1 VTITE
6 EPVVMV
12 EPAPP
17 EHTPADEDLPDARL
31 FWRWVWRSV
40 RAYLGWVLVGA
51 GAIFIAVGYL
61 GVSREALVA
70 KQIPYLVSGGI
81 FGLGLIVLGTFYLY
95 SEDMRR
101 DSRRINR
108 LERLVTELHAVL
120 LTRAGAPDPNE
131 ISAAVARV
139 ESQFEERSSP
149 FDAASGQNG
158 QGVRTRS
165 RVVLLAL
172 PDSHRFHRAGCRM
185 VEGKPGATRVSVA
198 DIRERQLEPCGMC
211 DPVVQIEV

>member
-1 VTITE
+1 
-6 EPVVMV
+6 MV

-17 EHTPADEDLPDARL
+17 EHTSNDEDLPDARL
-31 FWRWVWRSV
+31 FWRWVWASV
-40 RAYLGWVLVGA
+40 RAYLGWILVAVGA
-51 GAIFIAVGYL
+51 IIIGVGYL

-81 FGLGLIVLGTFYLY
+81 FGLALIVLGTFYLY

-108 LERLVTELHAVL
+108 LERMVTELHAVL
-120 LTRAGAPDPNE
+120 LTRAGAPDANE

-139 ESQFEERSSP
+139 ESQFDSRFAEHSSP
-149 FDAASGQNG
+149 FDARLDATAGQNG
-158 QGVRTRS
+158 QGTRTSS
-165 RVVLLAL
+165 RVALLAL
-172 PDSHRFHRAGCRM
+172 PDSQRFHRAGCRM
-185 VEGKPGATRVSVA
+185 VEGKPGAARVSAA

>member
-1 VTITE
+1 
-6 EPVVMV
+6 MV

-17 EHTPADEDLPDARL
+17 EHNSSDEDLPDARL

-40 RAYLGWVLVGA
+40 RAYLGWVLVAVGA
-51 GAIFIAVGYL
+51 VVIGVGYL

-108 LERLVTELHAVL
+108 LERMVTELHAVL
-120 LTRAGAPDPNE
+120 LTRAGAPDPDE

-139 ESQFEERSSP
+139 ESQFESQFAEHPSP

-158 QGVRTRS
+158 QGARTRS

-185 VEGKPGATRVSVA
+185 VEGKPGATRVGA
-198 DIRERQLEPCGMC
+198 AEIGERQLEPCGMC

>member
-1 VTITE
+1 
-6 EPVVMV
+6 MV
-12 EPAPP
+12 EPFPP
-17 EHTPADEDLPDARL
+17 DRTSSDEADDVLPDARL

-40 RAYLGWVLVGA
+40 RAYLGWILVAIGA
-51 GAIFIAVGYL
+51 VVIALGYL

-81 FGLGLIVLGTFYLY
+81 LGLALIVLGTFYLY

-101 DSRRINR
+101 DSRRLNR

-120 LTRAGAPDPNE
+120 LSRTDAPDPEE
-131 ISAAVARV
+131 ISDAVARLD
-139 ESQFEERSSP
+139 SQFAPRLPSSEQVS
-149 FDAASGQNG
+149 AQNG
-158 QGVRTRS
+158 QGVRTGS

-172 PDSHRFHRAGCRM
+172 PDSHRFHRVDCRM
-185 VEGKPGATRVSVA
+185 VEGKPEATRVSAA
-198 DIRERQLEPCGMC
+198 DIRDRQLEPCGMC